1 MIRRQILG
9 MSPDQ
14 VCQSSYSLSL
24 RLALQYLDYPPTE
37 RTGDILKI
45 GTRVFPRFQSY
56 SGGYHLPETESL
68 GYQIL
73 LNYRSTQP
81 QTIALREILNG
92 SQDDKLSELVKD
104 KIILI
109 GIKGH
114 NLDRHY
120 TPYSHEK
127 QSTRVSGVMI
137 HAQMT
142 SNIISAVLDNRQLI
156 WWFPE
161 SVELLWIAIWCGLGG
176 GIIVIFDS
184 TQSRAIA
191 LMIALAGL
199 GISFYLL
206 LTIGGWLPAIA
217 PALHLLIDKLNERL

>member
-1 MIRRQILG
+1 M
-9 MSPDQ
+9 
-14 VCQSSYSLSL
+14 CQSSYSLSL
-24 RLALQYLDYPPTE
+24 RLALHYLDYPPTE
-37 RTGDILKI
+37 RTGDTLKI
-45 GTRVFPRFQSY
+45 GDRVFPRFKSY
-56 SGGYHLPETESL
+56 SGGYHLPDRESL

-92 SQDDKLSELVKD
+92 SQDDKLSELVKG

-120 TPYSHEK
+120 TPYSHGK
-127 QSTRVSGVMI
+127 QSTRVPGVMI
-137 HAQMT
+137 HGQMT

-156 WWFPE
+156 WWLPE
-161 SVELLWIAIWCGLGG
+161 SLELLWIAIWCGVGG
-176 GIIVIFDS
+176 GIMVIFDS

-191 LMIALAGL
+191 LMTALVGL
-199 GISFYLL
+199 GISFYLFL
-206 LTIGGWLPAIA
+206 NLGGWLPAIA
-217 PALHLLIDKLNERL
+217 PAWGILSCYPLNLLIKKLNKRL